1 MRPAGEVRS
10 VIADALRQVGPMT
23 LRDIAE
29 RSQVGYDA
37 CRRTLDNMVRALAV
51 HIVGYEKREHCDKW
65 VALYDLVPDP
75 ETCSDATSGAVLL
88 ESAMALWSR

>member
-29 RSQVGYDA
+29 RCQVGYDA
-37 CRRTLDNMVRALAV
+37 CRRTLDNMVRGRAV
-51 HIVGYEKREHCDKW
+51 HIVGSEKREHCDKW
-65 VALYDLVPDP
+65 VALYDLVPEP
-75 ETCSDATSGAVLL
+75 ESCSDGMAGVGLL